1 MLNSVSLALSQWPAS
16 VWQWKACLRS
26 CHRSPGVRLMSC
38 PACMESL
45 REQRFYHA
53 GGWHLSLHPSTLHPH
68 EDDTLCVFL
77 WWRWMLK
84 SQLILFS
91 LAHSGVLNSV
101 LFHSRALPCSEDIV
115 THQGN
120 DSPLKCLF
128 QQNISFK
135 TATYQGQTVGDV
147 VLLYKDDSMIG
158 CDPGPRVEFPW
169 RDTLKLIIHVGLCVL
184 ALWCCLCNTN

>member
-1 MLNSVSLALSQWPAS
+1 MLNSVAPALSQWPAS

-53 GGWHLSLHPSTLHPH
+53 GGWHLFLHQSTFHPH

-84 SQLILFS
+84 SQLILFG
-91 LAHSGVLNSV
+91 LAHSRVLNSV
-101 LFHSRALPCSEDIV
+101 LFLSLCHAVKTSWHTKAKNPSKMSL
-115 THQGN
+115 
-120 DSPLKCLF
+120 SPEHLF
-128 QQNISFK
+128 QNNHISVDSWGCCAFELRWQNDCLWSQ
-135 TATYQGQTVGDV
+135 AQGRVSI
-147 VLLYKDDSMIG
+147 KDAS
-158 CDPGPRVEFPW
+158 RSV
-169 RDTLKLIIHVGLCVL
+169 
-184 ALWCCLCNTN
+184 

>member
-1 MLNSVSLALSQWPAS
+1 MLNSVSPALSQWPAS

-53 GGWHLSLHPSTLHPH
+53 GGWHLFLHQSTLHPH

-91 LAHSGVLNSV
+91 LAHSRVLNTVPFS
-101 LFHSRALPCSEDIV
+101 LSLSTMQWRHRDIPG
-115 THQGN
+115 QWI
-120 DSPLKCLF
+120 PPKCLF

-135 TATYQGQTVGDV
+135 TATYQEWIVGDV
-147 VLLYKDDSMIG
+147 LLLDKDDRMIG
-158 CDPGPRVEFPW
+158 CDPRPGLEFHEDAHW
-169 RDTLKLIIHVGLCVL
+169 SS
-184 ALWCCLCNTN
+184 